1 MKERSTKQNS
11 GKKRNTAVVI
21 ALLLVCV
28 LAIGG
33 TIAYLT
39 SHSQLTN
46 TFTVGEIKP
55 IQPDPKPDPGPYPD
69 PGPEVRPENP
79 EEDKKNDKLDGNLYE
94 PHWDKN
100 NAKLFPTSTIPK
112 DPYVGV
118 GAGSEKCEVFVYVTN
133 EMTNNKH
140 IYFTINDGWEA
151 VTGTTSVASGMEGQD
166 GAHYMSGLFR
176 YTEGL
181 DGVKAE
187 KEGYQNAWTAKAL
200 FDNIVVSEEADA
212 QDFELKQPATGTAK
226 TITVQSYLHQSLDSK
241 GAPIDDGT
249 IVNAA
254 KAKFGLK

>member
-11 GKKRNTAVVI
+11 EKKRNTAVVI

-55 IQPDPKPDPGPYPD
+55 IQPEPDPGPYPD

-79 EEDKKNDKLDGNLYE
+79 EEDKQNGKLDGNLYE
-94 PHWDKN
+94 PHWDTN
-100 NAKLFPTSTIPK
+100 NAKLFPTATIPK

-133 EMTNNKH
+133 EMNNNKH
-140 IYFTINDGWEA
+140 IYFTINEGWEA
-151 VTGTTSVASGMEGQD
+151 VTGTTYVASGQEGQD

-176 YTEGL
+176 YTKGL
-181 DGVKAE
+181 DGVKA
-187 KEGYQNAWTAKAL
+187 KETGYNNAWTDKAL
-200 FDNIVVSEEADA
+200 FDHIVVSEEADA
-212 QDFELKQPATGTAK
+212 QDFELKQPVTGTKK

-241 GAPIDDGT
+241 GTQISETT

-254 KAKFGLK
+254 KENFGLN